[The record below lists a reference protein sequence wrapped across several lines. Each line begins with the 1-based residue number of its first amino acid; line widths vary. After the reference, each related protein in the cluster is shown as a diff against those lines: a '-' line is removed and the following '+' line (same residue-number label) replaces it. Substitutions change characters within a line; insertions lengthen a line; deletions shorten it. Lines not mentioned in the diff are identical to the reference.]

1 LVRSRFLTNN
11 YRIKHMAD
19 AEMTKFAKVLEK
31 LSSDCGADV
40 KKLLAS
46 CKSSIDSRMDKL
58 KGDMEKIPAPNS
70 PEAELDKA
78 QALLNVILKQA
89 SSRFA
94 SICTMSVAIRIDKP
108 GGKVSVPASGVSGPM
123 ATAQI

>member
-1 LVRSRFLTNN
+1 
-11 YRIKHMAD
+11 MAD
-19 AEMTKFAKVLEK
+19 AEMTKFAKALER
-31 LSSDCGADV
+31 LCNDCGADV
-40 KKLLAS
+40 KKLLS
-46 CKSSIDSRMDKL
+46 DCKSSIDSRMDKL
-58 KGDMEKIPAPNS
+58 KSDTEKIPAPNS

-78 QALLNVILKQA
+78 QALLNAILSKA

-94 SICTMSVAIRIDKP
+94 KICTMGVAIRIDKP

>member
-1 LVRSRFLTNN
+1 
-11 YRIKHMAD
+11 MAD
-19 AEMTKFAKVLEK
+19 AEMTKFTNALGK
-31 LSSDCGADV
+31 LCVDCGADV

-46 CKSSIDSRMDKL
+46 CKSSIDSRMLKL
-58 KGDMEKIPAPNS
+58 KSDMEKIPAPNS
-70 PEAELDKA
+70 SEADLDKV
-78 QALLNVILKQA
+78 QDQLNAILKQA

-94 SICTMSVAIRIDKP
+94 SICTMGVAIRIDKP

>member
-1 LVRSRFLTNN
+1 
-11 YRIKHMAD
+11 MAD
-19 AEMTKFAKVLEK
+19 AEMTKFAGALGK
-31 LSSDCGADV
+31 LCNDCGADV

-46 CKSSIDSRMDKL
+46 CKSSIDSRMEKL
-58 KGDMEKIPAPNS
+58 ANDMAKIPAPNS

-78 QALLNVILKQA
+78 QALLNAILKQA
-89 SSRFA
+89 SSRF
-94 SICTMSVAIRIDKP
+94 SGICTMSVAIRIDKP